1 MGVAVGGRHY
11 RKKTLR
17 EQLSFY
23 NWGAGMLEYLI
34 YQISA
39 LAFCAGLLVGTV
51 LMVAIDRWII

>member
-1 MGVAVGGRHY
+1 MGGRHY

-17 EQLSFY
+17 EQLSFS
-23 NWGAGMLEYLI
+23 NWGANMLEYLI

-39 LAFCAGLLVGTV
+39 LAFCAGLLIGTL